1 MYLLTSIIWQQKY
14 KGLSTLEQDVTL
26 QGRDRTGDGADC
38 NLNSRFPTLMFF
50 ICYLVSLELTANRR
64 PNSNGLVEIQQTH

>member
-1 MYLLTSIIWQQKY
+1 M
-14 KGLSTLEQDVTL
+14 TL